1 MDAFRIRGGKPLT
14 GDIRIDGM
22 KNSILP
28 MMAASVLASEGELVL
43 ENVPDLRDVRVMLR
57 ILETIGV
64 NGSHDTDTRVLT
76 LDATGDI
83 QDTAPYE
90 LVKQMRASFLVSGAL
105 LGRLGH
111 CRVSLP
117 GGCAIGSRPVTD
129 QVRGFASL
137 GATFEEEEGYLR
149 IDGRE
154 LRGRLVTLDYP
165 AATGT
170 ENIMLAAAL
179 AEGETIVENAACDP
193 EVVDFGDC
201 LSRMGADITGLGTNT
216 IRVRGVK
223 TMHGARHR
231 VMPDRIDAATL
242 AVAAAMT
249 RGELFLREA
258 TSDHFE
264 IVLSKLED
272 AGAIIDRQPD
282 GVGVRGPDRLE
293 AVNIR
298 TLPYPAFPTDVQAPM
313 MAAMSISEG
322 ASMIWEQVY
331 DNRFTQGPELRR
343 MGANI
348 TIAGDKAVIVGV
360 PRLVGAQV
368 MASDI
373 RAGGALVLAG
383 LAASG
388 ETTVARVYHVDRGYD
403 RLERRLQSVGA
414 DIERFDDRT

>member
-1 MDAFRIRGGKPLT
+1 MDAFRIRGGAPLT
-14 GDIRIDGM
+14 GEIRIDGM

-83 QDTAPYE
+83 RDTAPYD

-137 GATFEEEEGYLR
+137 GATIEEEEGYLR

-179 AEGETIVENAACDP
+179 AEGETIIENAACDP

-201 LSRMGADITGLGTNT
+201 LSRMGADIAGLGTNT
-216 IRVRGVK
+216 IQVRGVK

-231 VMPDRIDAATL
+231 VMPDRIDSATL

-282 GVGVRGPDRLE
+282 GVGVRGPDRLK

-313 MAAMSISEG
+313 MAAMSISNG

-360 PRLVGAQV
+360 QRLVGAPV